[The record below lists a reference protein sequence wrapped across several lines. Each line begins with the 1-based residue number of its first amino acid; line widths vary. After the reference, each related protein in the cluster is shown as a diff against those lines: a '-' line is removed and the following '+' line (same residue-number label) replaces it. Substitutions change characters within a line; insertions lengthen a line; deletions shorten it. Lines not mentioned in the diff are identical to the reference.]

1 MKLKDIKH
9 LIDAHF
15 ESINPMELVRRLEL
29 LGYEFEQVE
38 VEDNY
43 FPHTVADFSEVINN
57 NRFEN
62 TFDGKAEAGVLY
74 LDKKETKSAIPTN
87 YAGNYQYAMAA

>member
-15 ESINPMELVRRLEL
+15 DALTPMELVRRLES
-29 LGYEFEQVE
+29 LGYEFEPIE
-38 VEDNY
+38 ELS
-43 FPHTVADFSEVINN
+43 FPQTVADFSEVEGN
-57 NRFEN
+57 NRFN
-62 TFDGKAEAGVLY
+62 GTFVGEEEVGVLY
-74 LDKKETKSAIPTN
+74 LDKKDTQSAPLTD

>member
-15 ESINPMELVRRLEL
+15 AALNPMELVQRLEL
-29 LGYEFEQVE
+29 LGYEFEP

-43 FPHTVADFSEVINN
+43 FPHTVADSSDVITN

-74 LDKKETKSAIPTN
+74 LDKKEA
-87 YAGNYQYAMAA
+87 